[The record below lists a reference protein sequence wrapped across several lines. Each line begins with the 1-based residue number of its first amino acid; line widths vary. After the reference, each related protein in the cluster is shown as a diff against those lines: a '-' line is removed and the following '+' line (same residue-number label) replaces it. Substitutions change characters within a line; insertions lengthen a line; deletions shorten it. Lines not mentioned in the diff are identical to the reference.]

1 MRVMPP
7 ASLAGPRQLAEVVDR
22 NIGQDDAGSVR
33 RVQSTL
39 EATEKRQSDD
49 LEEAVAKMNEVVRIF
64 DRALQFEVVKPH
76 RIVIRVVDTRT
87 GEVIRQMPPEKLLEA
102 FYRMEEAL
110 GLLLDEKA

>member
-1 MRVMPP
+1 MT
-7 ASLAGPRQLAEVVDR
+7 EVVDR
-22 NIGQDDAGSVR
+22 PKGQDVAGPER
-33 RVQSTL
+33 RPTTTL
-39 EATEKRQSDD
+39 EVTEKQHRD
-49 LEEAVAKMNEVVRIF
+49 LEEAVEKMNEVVRIF